1 MNNWVRLLLVVLAG
15 VGGGAGG
22 SVLARVAEL
31 PEPTLIGGAV
41 GGLAAGLVAVL
52 VRPKQA

>member
-1 MNNWVRLLLVVLAG
+1 MNNWMRWLLVILAG

-31 PEPTLIGGAV
+31 PEPTLIGGAA
-41 GGLAAGLVAVL
+41 GGLAAGLVAML
-52 VRPKQA
+52 VRPKPA